1 MSFFDEIDD
10 FEELI
15 ETESETDFGN
25 SLHSNVGDIVYY
37 DPTSYQFMTASSF
50 DSSKINVN
58 CIDENW
64 RTIMLGV
71 VIRQYEDLSV
81 DVLMSGFLMSEPL
94 RLPIKYYYKDKRNY
108 QLFHKFLINE
118 GFIMLQESVYSKLAL
133 NLQQAEFNVNR
144 IKKNAPSKGIIQ
156 VLNVTEKQYASIEYI
171 IGKPNSKIIDN
182 EDRLVVL

>member
-37 DPTSYQFMTASSF
+37 DPTSYQFMTASAF

-94 RLPIKYYYKDKRNY
+94 RLPIKYYYKDKIGR
-108 QLFHKFLINE
+108 
-118 GFIMLQESVYSKLAL
+118 
-133 NLQQAEFNVNR
+133 
-144 IKKNAPSKGIIQ
+144 
-156 VLNVTEKQYASIEYI
+156 ASCRE
-171 IGKPNSKIIDN
+171 
-182 EDRLVVL
+182 RV